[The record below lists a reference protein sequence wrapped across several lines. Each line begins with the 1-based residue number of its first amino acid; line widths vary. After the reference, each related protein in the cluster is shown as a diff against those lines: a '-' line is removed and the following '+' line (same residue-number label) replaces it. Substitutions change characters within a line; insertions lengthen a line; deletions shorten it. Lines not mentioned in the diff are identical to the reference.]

1 MSSLRLAAR
10 PVQFGAFQGYARPVH
25 ARRVLFVE
33 DEDSISEPLADLL
46 RLEGY
51 EPLVARSMADGRRL
65 AACAD
70 PDIVLLDLMLPDG
83 SGRELCKE
91 LRSRSDV
98 PIIML
103 TARGQL
109 HERIVGLEIGADDY
123 IVKPFDGAEVIAR
136 IAAILRRP
144 RQAPAGIDRAETVQ
158 RIGELCIDRDA
169 RRVTVERSE
178 IQLSRKEY
186 DVLELLARH
195 PGHVVRREE
204 LISEVWDA
212 NWWGPTRTLDVHI
225 GTLRRKLAGAG
236 MSAGL
241 IQTVRAVGFR
251 LSAAED
257 EPSH

>member
-1 MSSLRLAAR
+1 MSTLRLAVR
-10 PVQFGAFQGYARPVH
+10 PVQMGGMPGYARAVH

-33 DEDSISEPLADLL
+33 DEDSISEPLSDLL

-51 EPLVARSMADGRRL
+51 EPLVARSVAEGLEL
-65 AACAD
+65 AERAD

-83 SGRELCKE
+83 SGRELCRE
-91 LRSRSDV
+91 LRSHSDV

-144 RQAPAGIDRAETVQ
+144 RHVPVGIERDETVQ
-158 RIGELCIDRDA
+158 EIGRLAIDRDA
-169 RRVTVERSE
+169 RRVRVDGTELR
-178 IQLSRKEY
+178 LSRKEF

-204 LISEVWDA
+204 LIAEVWDV

-225 GTLRRKLAGAG
+225 GTLRRKLSSAGVK
-236 MSAGL
+236 AGL

-251 LSAAED
+251 LSPAED